1 MSKNLVR
8 KIIATLFFILSVF
21 FIWQLYSEYP
31 EIQSNNK
38 MIIRF
43 GALFLSILFLFV
55 LIYTFQTEVIYE
67 KEKKSVKEK
76 EKDESKDTEIKIG
89 QTERKIK
96 NIISDSDGNLKG
108 QSFSEFFLKAFAKEF
123 HIVQG
128 VVYVKTGD
136 KFSSA
141 ATYAFY
147 GENKM
152 KEFSLGQGIT
162 GQTAM
167 NKKIKQITDIPEG
180 YINVVSGLGA
190 SSPKYLLLIPFVVNG
205 ETTAVV
211 EFASFDAFPD
221 DFEIFHSLL
230 NNAFAKKFEP
240 KE

>member
-8 KIIATLFFILSVF
+8 KVISTLFFILSVY
-21 FIWQLYSEYP
+21 FIWQLFIANSDN
-31 EIQSNNK
+31 QDNNK
-38 MIIRF
+38 MIINF
-43 GALFLSILFLFV
+43 GALFLSNLFLFV
-55 LIYTFQTEVIYE
+55 LTYTFQTETIYK
-67 KEKKSVKEK
+67 KEKKTIIQKEK
-76 EKDESKDTEIKIG
+76 ENIEEDKKSDTEL
-89 QTERKIK
+89 KIK
-96 NIISDSDGNLKG
+96 NIISNINNDIKRE
-108 QSFSEFFLKAFAKEF
+108 EFPENFLKTFAKEF
-123 HIVQG
+123 YIVQG
-128 VVYVKTGD
+128 VVYVKNGD

-190 SSPKYLLLIPFVVNG
+190 SSPKYLLLIPFVVNN
-205 ETTAVV
+205 ETTAVA

-221 DFEIFHSLL
+221 DFETFHTLL
-230 NNAFAKKFEP
+230 NNAFAEKFETE
-240 KE
+240 K